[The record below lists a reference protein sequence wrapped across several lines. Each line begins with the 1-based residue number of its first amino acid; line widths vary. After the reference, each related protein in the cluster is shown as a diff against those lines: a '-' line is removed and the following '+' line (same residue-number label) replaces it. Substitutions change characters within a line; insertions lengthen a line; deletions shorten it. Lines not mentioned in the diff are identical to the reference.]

1 MPLELPSLPGFLRS
15 GSEPIVRSL
24 LDWGGGEVWAEPEG
38 ALGRS
43 GPLEVRLAAGSK
55 EVRRAQRLRY
65 KVFYEERSAVPST
78 RARLSRRD
86 IDPFDEF
93 CDHLLVLD
101 HGGAAKRFR
110 KKKPKIVGTYRLLR
124 REVAESRLGFYSASE
139 FDLAPLLTRHHGA
152 RILELGRSC
161 VLKPYR
167 SRQTLALLWQGIWAY
182 VGHHRCEA
190 MIGCASFE
198 GTDPEALALP
208 LSYLHHRARSPA
220 EWLVRPHP
228 SLRCGMDRMAP
239 EVIDARAAFKRLPPL
254 LKGYLRLGATIG
266 DGAVIDRAFG
276 TTDVFVVLPIGA
288 IGERYV
294 SYFTPEERAA

>member
-1 MPLELPSLPGFLRS
+1 MPLDLPSLPGFLRS
-15 GSEPIVRSL
+15 GPEPLVRSL
-24 LDWGGGEVWAEPEG
+24 LDWGSGDAWAEPEG

-43 GPLEVRLAAGSK
+43 GSLEVRLAAGSK
-55 EVRRAQRLRY
+55 EVRRAQKLRY
-65 KVFYEERSAVPST
+65 KVFYEERSAAPST
-78 RARLSRRD
+78 RARLTRRD
-86 IDPFDEF
+86 IDPFDEI

-101 HGGAAKRFR
+101 HEAGPKRFR

-124 REVAESRLGFYSASE
+124 REVAESRFGFYSAGE
-139 FDLAPLLTRHHGA
+139 FDLRPLLARHPGTRL
-152 RILELGRSC
+152 LELGRSC

-190 MIGCASFE
+190 MIGCASLE

-208 LSYLHHRARSPA
+208 LSYLHHYARSPA

-228 SLRCGMDRMAP
+228 SRRCGMDRMAP
-239 EVIDARAAFKRLPPL
+239 QAIDARAAFKRLPPL

-276 TTDVFVVLPIGA
+276 TTDVFVALPVA
-288 IGERYV
+288 VIGERYV